1 MCSRLRNVCLML
13 IALFSFSHI
22 NTDNEI
28 TRQEVIADVAL
39 KLPKGAAKKKAGD
52 DEEETPV
59 QKKIAEIKAVMEKLP
74 EDNSSDEEER
84 PSKKAKSE
92 GNDIEIAAQALKVYI
107 KMKNEDLKNVLR
119 WNDSNLGGTKDNL
132 LLR

>member
-1 MCSRLRNVCLML
+1 MWFSFNVYLIL
-13 IALFSFSHI
+13 IAIFFF
-22 NTDNEI
+22 TDNEI
-28 TRQEVIADVAL
+28 TRHEVIADVAL
-39 KLPKGAAKKKAGD
+39 KPPKGAAKKKTG

-74 EDNSSDEEER
+74 EDNSSNEEER

-119 WNDSNLGGTKDNL
+119 WNDGAMTGSKDNL

>member
-1 MCSRLRNVCLML
+1 MKYISYINWNCNTYT
-13 IALFSFSHI
+13 HI

-39 KLPKGAAKKKAGD
+39 KPPKGAAKKKAG

-59 QKKIAEIKAVMEKLP
+59 QKKIAEIKAVMAKLP
-74 EDNSSDEEER
+74 EDNSSSDEDER

-119 WNDSNLGGTKDNL
+119 WNDGAMTGSKDNL